1 MKTIKSI
8 LLGLLLVLFQTSIIA
23 TNYHIICVA
32 GPDETIENDFL
43 KQKLFLGLFK
53 KLIKVRNKKSP
64 RNSQIKF
71 ESFADKNFSNY
82 NTNKLANNLLRK
94 LIKHND
100 KDLILIGMGK
110 GSEVIENALSKFYVE
125 SQEEYKGWS
134 QIVGEQLI
142 EKLGIRIDADDF
154 NIILDLLENLTFG
167 YEDNDS
173 FYSYLKVDLGQ
184 IDTQLEPLIEQ
195 FGELTSRCCTPKTQ
209 KIVKKICSGVGVVAI
224 IALITLL

>member
-1 MKTIKSI
+1 MKTVKSI
-8 LLGLLLVLFQTSIIA
+8 LLGLLLVMFQSSIMA

-43 KQKLFLGLFK
+43 KQKIFLGLFK

-82 NTNKLANNLLRK
+82 NTDKLANKLLRK

-100 KDLILIGMGK
+100 KDLILIGIGQ
-110 GSEVIENALSKFYVE
+110 GSEVIEKSLDKFYVE

-134 QIVGEQLI
+134 KIVGEQLI

-154 NIILDLLENLTFG
+154 DIVLDLLALG
-167 YEDNDS
+167 CKDSDS
-173 FYSYLKVDLGQ
+173 FYSYLKVDFRQ
-184 IDTQLEPLIEQ
+184 IDNQLEPLIEQ
-195 FGELTSRCCTPKTQ
+195 FYELASRCCTPKTQ
-209 KIVKKICSGVGVVAI
+209 KIVKKICSGVGVAVI